1 MKFLPEA
8 ELDTVISGHVARH
21 LARVEDGVAGH
32 SQLSVR
38 QGHGHNTSPGRG
50 GSTFK
55 LIGNVKEGGEY
66 EKSARG
72 KIN

>member
-50 GSTFK
+50 GV
-55 LIGNVKEGGEY
+55 NVQAHRQRQGRGG
-66 EKSARG
+66 
-72 KIN
+72 I